1 MHHEK
6 KSISKILSHS
16 HEIEDGHILKI
27 NKTKKIKKLYQIHI
41 FTLSNLLIKL
51 LIL

>member
-1 MHHEK
+1 MF
-6 KSISKILSHS
+6 SHS
-16 HEIEDGHILKI
+16 YEIQDDHILKI
-27 NKTKKIKKLYQIHI
+27 NKTKEKKLNQIHI

>member
-1 MHHEK
+1 MHYEK
-6 KSISKILSHS
+6 INIQNFFTIS
-16 HEIEDGHILKI
+16 HEIQDGHILKI

-41 FTLSNLLIKL
+41 FTLCDLLMKL

>member
-1 MHHEK
+1 MK
-6 KSISKILSHS
+6 KLISKIFSHS
-16 HEIEDGHILKI
+16 YEIQDGHILKI

-41 FTLSNLLIKL
+41 FTLCDLLMKL